1 MKVPLVGCASHR
13 LNLAVRDFLG
23 PHEAA
28 LDQVQLLVR
37 KLRTLNQAAKLRIKT
52 SLVPV
57 LRPDMRW
64 SSTFSMLERY
74 FRQREFCQQTM
85 MTLHYVES
93 ISKKLQSDGLTL
105 LDARDLFDGL
115 LGLLPTFSNYLAPDA
130 DIVHS
135 PVVEAAVV
143 KDLAGEATSLTAEK
157 ASELEPFTVK
167 VGALSSSEV
176 VSSAVKEGFADR
188 ILQSLRGPGDVQ
200 APSTPNIVERLFS
213 VTRGVLRHERHRLSP
228 MTLEMIFFSESQ

>member
-85 MTLHYVES
+85 MT
-93 ISKKLQSDGLTL
+93 KLQSDGLTL

>member
-1 MKVPLVGCASHR
+1 MPAIYLTGCWGCYRH
-13 LNLAVRDFLG
+13 LATIWV
-23 PHEAA
+23 
-28 LDQVQLLVR
+28 
-37 KLRTLNQAAKLRIKT
+37 
-52 SLVPV
+52 
-57 LRPDMRW
+57 
-64 SSTFSMLERY
+64 
-74 FRQREFCQQTM
+74 
-85 MTLHYVES
+85 
-93 ISKKLQSDGLTL
+93 
-105 LDARDLFDGL
+105 
-115 LGLLPTFSNYLAPDA
+115 APDA